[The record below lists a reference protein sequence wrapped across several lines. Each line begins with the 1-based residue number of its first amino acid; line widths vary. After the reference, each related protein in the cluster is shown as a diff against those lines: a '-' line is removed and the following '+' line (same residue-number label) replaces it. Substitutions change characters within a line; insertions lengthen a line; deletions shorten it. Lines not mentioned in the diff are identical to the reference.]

1 MGRTARRQGARA
13 AKIIRPM
20 QALLWDVFCR
30 VIDNHGDLGVCWR
43 LAADLAARGQAVR
56 LWVDDAR
63 ALAWMAPQGCDGVTL
78 MPWPQD
84 DDATLAATG
93 WPEPGDVVVEAFGCD
108 PPAGFVARMRRPAPP
123 AWINLEYLS
132 AEGYVERSHGLPSPV
147 MSGPGR
153 GLVKRFFYPG
163 FTPRTGGLLR
173 EADLPA
179 QQAAFDAA
187 GWLAAQGVDHRAG
200 ERIVTLFCYPHA
212 PVAELLRGLSECPT
226 LLLSTPGP
234 ATAAVDAA
242 ARSGALPA
250 SVRVHRLP
258 WLTQPGYDQL
268 LWSADFNIVRGEDSF
283 VRAMWAGKPFLWHI
297 YRQDDGAHAVKLDAF
312 LQLFLQERPDD
323 GAQQVRRAWRAFND
337 TGEPPQA
344 LADGLGELLD
354 AAAQAHAGRWRS
366 ALMAQ
371 ADLVSQLLAFVRA
384 GC

>member
-1 MGRTARRQGARA
+1 
-13 AKIIRPM
+13 M

>member
-1 MGRTARRQGARA
+1 MGRTLGARA
-13 AKIIRPM
+13 AKIIQPM

-43 LAADLAARGQAVR
+43 LATDLAARGQSVR

-84 DDATLAATG
+84 DDATLAATS

-108 PPAGFVARMRRPAPP
+108 PPAGFVARMQRPAPP

-132 AEGYVERSHGLPSPV
+132 AEGYVERSHRLPSPV

-212 PVAELLRGLSECPT
+212 PVAELLRGLSERPT
-226 LLLSTPGP
+226 LLLATPGP

-258 WLTQPGYDQL
+258 WLTQPGYDRL

-354 AAAQAHAGRWRS
+354 AAAQAHAGRWRA